1 MVIKT
6 PRIAPGNRKCQNLY
20 FYSGVNDVVIKI
32 TMDMPNTS
40 LIIEILLFVVSF
52 MFPSPVSS
60 FFKIKYH

>member
-1 MVIKT
+1 MLIKT

-40 LIIEILLFVVSF
+40 LIIEILLLWYLLCFLLLF
-52 MFPSPVSS
+52 LLF
-60 FFKIKYH
+60 